1 MKKLILLALI
11 ISLFFSTTGCE
22 ETIKSP
28 PNIVLIMVDDLN
40 DSPEIFNG
48 HPQTKTPNIKKLA
61 SSGVS
66 FLKAY
71 SNNPICGPS
80 RSSLISGV
88 YPHNSSNFW
97 QESWLKNEV
106 LSNTK
111 TIMEK
116 FKENGYNVIGSGK
129 ILHQNKKEIWSEFE
143 YNTDFGPV
151 AYKGQH
157 KKGKKGISHPDVPK
171 PYRTVREV
179 GCCNMNGGQI
189 DGSFGPL
196 KNVKNL
202 KMDGEQLS
210 WAYGGSR
217 GYKEFKYNSE
227 EDRDLTPDEI
237 NAQWAENRLKK
248 LAKSNDDKPFFLAVG
263 FVRPHTPLIAPKKY
277 FDLYPLEDIQLANI
291 LENDKDDTFFHL
303 EDQFETKDRR
313 TRSIESYINLVKSY
327 KDPKEGL
334 KRFTQAYLA
343 CVSAVDDNIGQ
354 VMKVIDNSKLKDNT
368 IVILVS
374 DHGWTMGEKDHVYK
388 NSLWEESTRIP
399 MTIRAPGV
407 SKPNSKVEHPVS
419 LIDIYPTLLDLAG
432 LDNKTVKNEK
442 GKPLDGHS
450 LKPFLEDPNTE
461 KWNGPKGA
469 LSVVYSSDKN
479 KNNTA
484 NHHYSLRTKDWRY
497 IIYDSGNEELYNNSS
512 DPKEWNNLL
521 YNKTHPKRNEMVEIL
536 KEITYP
542 MVPNG
547 IKILNKK

>member
-28 PNIVLIMVDDLN
+28 QNIVLIMVDDLN

-171 PYRTVREV
+171 P
-179 GCCNMNGGQI
+179 
-189 DGSFGPL
+189 
-196 KNVKNL
+196 
-202 KMDGEQLS
+202 
-210 WAYGGSR
+210 
-217 GYKEFKYNSE
+217 
-227 EDRDLTPDEI
+227 
-237 NAQWAENRLKK
+237 
-248 LAKSNDDKPFFLAVG
+248 
-263 FVRPHTPLIAPKKY
+263 
-277 FDLYPLEDIQLANI
+277 
-291 LENDKDDTFFHL
+291 
-303 EDQFETKDRR
+303 
-313 TRSIESYINLVKSY
+313 
-327 KDPKEGL
+327 
-334 KRFTQAYLA
+334 
-343 CVSAVDDNIGQ
+343 
-354 VMKVIDNSKLKDNT
+354 
-368 IVILVS
+368 
-374 DHGWTMGEKDHVYK
+374 
-388 NSLWEESTRIP
+388 
-399 MTIRAPGV
+399 
-407 SKPNSKVEHPVS
+407 
-419 LIDIYPTLLDLAG
+419 
-432 LDNKTVKNEK
+432 
-442 GKPLDGHS
+442 
-450 LKPFLEDPNTE
+450 
-461 KWNGPKGA
+461 
-469 LSVVYSSDKN
+469 
-479 KNNTA
+479 
-484 NHHYSLRTKDWRY
+484 
-497 IIYDSGNEELYNNSS
+497 
-512 DPKEWNNLL
+512 
-521 YNKTHPKRNEMVEIL
+521 
-536 KEITYP
+536 
-542 MVPNG
+542 
-547 IKILNKK
+547 

>member
-40 DSPEIFNG
+40 DSPEVFNG

-237 NAQWAENRLKK
+237 NAQWAEDKTKK
-248 LAKSNDDKPFFLAVG
+248 
-263 FVRPHTPLIAPKKY
+263 TC
-277 FDLYPLEDIQLANI
+277 Q
-291 LENDKDDTFFHL
+291 
-303 EDQFETKDRR
+303 
-313 TRSIESYINLVKSY
+313 
-327 KDPKEGL
+327 
-334 KRFTQAYLA
+334 
-343 CVSAVDDNIGQ
+343 
-354 VMKVIDNSKLKDNT
+354 
-368 IVILVS
+368 
-374 DHGWTMGEKDHVYK
+374 
-388 NSLWEESTRIP
+388 
-399 MTIRAPGV
+399 
-407 SKPNSKVEHPVS
+407 
-419 LIDIYPTLLDLAG
+419 
-432 LDNKTVKNEK
+432 
-442 GKPLDGHS
+442 
-450 LKPFLEDPNTE
+450 
-461 KWNGPKGA
+461 
-469 LSVVYSSDKN
+469 
-479 KNNTA
+479 
-484 NHHYSLRTKDWRY
+484 
-497 IIYDSGNEELYNNSS
+497 
-512 DPKEWNNLL
+512 
-521 YNKTHPKRNEMVEIL
+521 
-536 KEITYP
+536 
-542 MVPNG
+542 
-547 IKILNKK
+547 IK